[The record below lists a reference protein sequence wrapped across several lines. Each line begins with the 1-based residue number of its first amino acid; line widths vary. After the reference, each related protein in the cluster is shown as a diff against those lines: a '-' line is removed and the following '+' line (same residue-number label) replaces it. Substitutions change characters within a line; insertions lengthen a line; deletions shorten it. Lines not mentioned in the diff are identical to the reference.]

1 MSNYFHL
8 GLAEL
13 VTLQTLSA
21 EFIKLDGNVLSLET
35 PLFID
40 LYYHKDISLLRA
52 LARNLWSLQL
62 ILGSPRL
69 SLLVGKYSQQ
79 LGKLMESMEQYLGS
93 SSLENEVGALI
104 VMDRSFDLTTT
115 LLTPITYSGLLNE
128 VIEVNVSTAVLG
140 KSQIKLDPDKDQI
153 YGQVRDTPCSDVFP
167 ILHGKAKS
175 LKCISSLS
183 RVIISIDISIMIF
196 QYWLIY

>member
-1 MSNYFHL
+1 MSNHFHL

-21 EFIKLDGNVLSLET
+21 EFIKLDGNVLSLEN

-40 LYYHKDISLLRA
+40 LYYHKDTSLLRA

-62 ILGSPRL
+62 ILGSPKL
-69 SLLVGKYSQQ
+69 SLFVGKHSQQ
-79 LGKLMESMEQYLGS
+79 VGKLMESMEHWGS
-93 SSLENEVGALI
+93 SSLEDEVGALI

-115 LLTPITYSGLLNE
+115 LLIPITYSGLLNE
-128 VIEVNVSTAVLG
+128 VIEVNVNTAVLG

-175 LKCISSLS
+175 LKCIPSLS
-183 RVIISIDISIMIF
+183 RVIIPIDISLIIF